1 LIKRRVSVQQVG
13 DWAELQVTDHGL
25 GVPAEDLPHVFER
38 YRRGTNV
45 EHTYGEGL
53 GLASVRHLV
62 ELHGGQVLV
71 ESEVGKG

>member
-1 LIKRRVSVQQVG
+1 M
-13 DWAELQVTDHGL
+13 
-25 GVPAEDLPHVFER
+25 FER

-62 ELHGGQVLV
+62 EFTAARCWWRAR
-71 ESEVGKG
+71 SEWGARSRSGYRSLRKADVSIAPPFGCLE